1 MKFPQG
7 LKRLLPHLTNILATM
22 LVVLLIMD
30 YYNPFMDF
38 LDNSIAAALQW
49 ALCILTI
56 TLSVATIYRNWR
68 SRR

>member
-1 MKFPQG
+1 
-7 LKRLLPHLTNILATM
+7 M